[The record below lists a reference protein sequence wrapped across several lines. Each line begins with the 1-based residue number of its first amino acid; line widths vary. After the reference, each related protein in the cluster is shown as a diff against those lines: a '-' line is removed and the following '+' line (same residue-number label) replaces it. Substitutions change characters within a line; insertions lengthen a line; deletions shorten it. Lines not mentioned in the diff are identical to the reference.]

1 MKPSFN
7 VEDLVMHRGAMNLLD
22 SIDDYGDDWLRAKLE
37 VRNDAMFACEYGV
50 PSWLGMEYLAQA
62 IGAFEGINRRLQ
74 GSVPKLG
81 FLVGS
86 RKYVCN
92 TDYFSPGMLL
102 TLQVSREMQA
112 ENGLAVFRCEL
123 TGEGVVATADINVFQ
138 PENAEEFLKG
148 AIV

>member
-1 MKPSFN
+1 MKASFN
-7 VEDLVMHRGAMNLLD
+7 VEDLLMHRGAMSLLD

-37 VRNDAMFACEYGV
+37 VRSDAMFAGDCGV

-62 IGAFEGINRRLQ
+62 IGAFEGVNRRLQ
-74 GSVPKLG
+74 GSAPKLG

-92 TDYFSPGMLL
+92 TDYFSTGLLL
-102 TLQVSREMQA
+102 TLQVVREIQA

-123 TGEGVVATADINVFQ
+123 TGEGVEASANINVFQ

-148 AIV
+148 KIA